1 MRDITFSIKM
11 ANVYICGA
19 VAIAA
24 VKQMFCLIAER
35 KPAILI
41 ELVSERYAFVDFKQW
56 LTLIFADCF
65 HSAKEINLT

>member
-1 MRDITFSIKM
+1 M

-41 ELVSERYAFVDFKQW
+41 ELVSEHYR
-56 LTLIFADCF
+56 
-65 HSAKEINLT
+65 S